1 MYYHWSS
8 LISDEHSIRIV
19 PELEWDG
26 TRHIHDD
33 DDGGDDDDEDDDDD
47 DDDNGHFFLI
57 HLFMQWYDF
66 KFQCLNGIWYSYNTL
81 SLTQII
87 YQIYHD
93 LEPLHEQIPP
103 SNWGFTRWRPSL
115 FFKGVKFG
123 GFPNSWMVYNGKPH

>member
-47 DDDNGHFFLI
+47 DDDNGHFFWFICSCNDMILSFNVLMVFDI
-57 HLFMQWYDF
+57 H
-66 KFQCLNGIWYSYNTL
+66 T
-81 SLTQII
+81 
-87 YQIYHD
+87 
-93 LEPLHEQIPP
+93 
-103 SNWGFTRWRPSL
+103 TRL
-115 FFKGVKFG
+115 V
-123 GFPNSWMVYNGKPH
+123 